1 MKLDLSKA
9 KLGAPG
15 TPLEGL
21 SLVRHKHG
29 DKCGIYGVRFPEIN
43 ATCQGMPVCFLIHET
58 GDVTW
63 MYDASIVIIPDDPV
77 EEWRDMQ
84 IATKG
89 GDEMVYLSAR
99 VRFVAGVPVDG
110 TLGVPDAPDAA
121 ECVVKRVRMF
131 IDNADGGFNCVKEMV
146 FPGGQPT
153 RQPIR
158 FATAADA
165 HIRRE
170 QP

>member
-63 MYDASIVIIPDDPV
+63 MYDASIVIITDDPV

-84 IATKG
+84 IAIKG
-89 GDEMVYLSAR
+89 GKAL
-99 VRFVAGVPVDG
+99 
-110 TLGVPDAPDAA
+110 
-121 ECVVKRVRMF
+121 
-131 IDNADGGFNCVKEMV
+131 
-146 FPGGQPT
+146 
-153 RQPIR
+153 R
-158 FATAADA
+158 FAQALIDFACLGSCNRKSFDRVLDKHEDTINEA
-165 HIRRE
+165 IRYPNEHMKGE

>member
-9 KLGAPG
+9 KLGALD

-21 SLVRHKHG
+21 PLVRHKHG
-29 DKCGIYGVRFPEIN
+29 NKFGIYGVKFPEIN

-63 MYDASIVIIPDDPV
+63 MYDASIVIITDDPV

-84 IATKG
+84 IAIKG
-89 GDEMVYLSAR
+89 GKAL
-99 VRFVAGVPVDG
+99 
-110 TLGVPDAPDAA
+110 
-121 ECVVKRVRMF
+121 
-131 IDNADGGFNCVKEMV
+131 
-146 FPGGQPT
+146 
-153 RQPIR
+153 R
-158 FATAADA
+158 FAQALTDFACLGSCNRKSFDRVLDKHEDTINEA
-165 HIRRE
+165 IRYPNEHMKGE